1 MQNEMIQIG
10 ALLRSAREAKG
21 LTQVALA
28 KETNTAERTIM
39 DIENDKR
46 YPTFEVLY
54 RIVRALNLS
63 ADQIFWPDKVHY
75 SQEYDQ
81 MLREIQS
88 CDKQAQSV
96 IKKTTWACM
105 RALQQ
110 EMIAKKTDS
119 D

>member
-1 MQNEMIQIG
+1 MQDEVIQIG

-28 KETNTAERTIM
+28 KETNTVERTIM

-54 RIVRALNLS
+54 RIVRTLNIS
-63 ADQIFWPDKVHY
+63 ADHLFWSEKMKYP
-75 SQEYDQ
+75 QEYDQ
-81 MLREIQS
+81 LLREIQT
-88 CDKQAQSV
+88 CDEQAQVV
-96 IKKTTWACM
+96 IKETARACM
-105 RALQQ
+105 RALQYKKNS
-110 EMIAKKTDS
+110 KKTDS